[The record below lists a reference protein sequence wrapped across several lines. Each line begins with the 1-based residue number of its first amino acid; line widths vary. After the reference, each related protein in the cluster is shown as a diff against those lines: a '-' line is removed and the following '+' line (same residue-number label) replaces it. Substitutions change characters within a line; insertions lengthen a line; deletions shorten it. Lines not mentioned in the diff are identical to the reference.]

1 MTPLL
6 EVKGLTKSFGGA
18 LALDGAGLTILSG
31 EVHGLLGE
39 NGSGKSTLIK
49 ILAGYHEPE
58 AGSLAVNGQEVR
70 LPLQVG
76 QYRQLGFE
84 FVHQDLGLIPTLSVT
99 ENLYLSQ
106 IASPSNRYFL
116 SWKQAARR
124 AGETFARYGIDID
137 SRATVQNLRPVERA
151 LLAIVRAMEGLRTA
165 EDQTAAGTLLVLDE
179 PTVFL
184 PQHEV
189 VVLFDFV
196 RGIAR
201 QGSSVLFVSHDLDEA
216 RQITD
221 RITVLR
227 DGRVAGT
234 VVTSETT
241 KPELVRL
248 IIGHEL
254 LAMESSAS
262 ADAAVEER
270 PAAMRVRGL
279 ETSTVHDVSFDLHQ
293 GEVLG
298 LTGLVGSGYED
309 VIYALYGASTAAA
322 GTLAIGGRSVEVSG
336 VTPRAAMR
344 LGMALVPG
352 DRQRDGSI
360 PSLSAADNLN
370 VLVLERFFRGG
381 RLRHGELEHNARS
394 LMTAFDVRPAQPDLD
409 YGSFS
414 GGNQQKTMMAKWQQ
428 LTPPVMLL
436 HEPTQGVDVGARQQI
451 FEMIRGA
458 THVSATICA
467 SSDYEQ
473 LAAICDR
480 VGVLARGRLVGF
492 LTGAD
497 VTKERIAD
505 YCLRSSD
512 SDQHVVAA
520 PASAGQRPSPSK
532 DP

>member
-1 MTPLL
+1 MTTPLL
-6 EVKGLTKSFGGA
+6 EVEGLTKSFGGA
-18 LALDGAGLTILSG
+18 LALDQADLTILSG

-58 AGSLAVNGQEVR
+58 AGSLTVNGEEVR

-99 ENLYLSQ
+99 ENLFLSE
-106 IASPSNRYFL
+106 IASPRNRWFI

-124 AGETFARYGIDID
+124 ATETFARYGIDID
-137 SRATVQNLRPVERA
+137 SRATVQSIRPVERA
-151 LLAIVRAMEGLRTA
+151 LLAIVRAMEGLRA
-165 EDQTAAGTLLVLDE
+165 EEDQTAGGTLLVLDE

-196 RGIAR
+196 RGIAGR
-201 QGSSVLFVSHDLDEA
+201 GSSVLFVSHDLDEA

-234 VVTSETT
+234 VVTSQTT
-241 KPELVRL
+241 KRELVRL

-254 LAMESSAS
+254 LEMESAG
-262 ADAAVEER
+262 ANTAVETR
-270 PAAMRVRGL
+270 PPAMRVRGL
-279 ETSTVHDVSFDLHQ
+279 ETGTVHDVSFDLHA

-309 VIYALYGASTAAA
+309 VIYALYGASPADA
-322 GTLAIGGRSVEVSG
+322 GRLHIGGHSIEAAT
-336 VTPRAAMR
+336 VTPRQAMG

-370 VLVLERFFRGG
+370 VPVLDRFFRGG
-381 RLRHGELEHNARS
+381 RLRQGELERNARS
-394 LMTAFDVRPAQPDLD
+394 LMTGFDVRPAEPDLD

-428 LTPPVMLL
+428 LRPPVMLL

-458 THVSATICA
+458 TDVSATICA

-505 YCLRSSD
+505 FCLRSSD
-512 SDQHVVAA
+512 SGQHVVAA
-520 PASAGQRPSPSK
+520 PVGAGQRPSPSK